1 MRRVVLLSVVV
12 EALADAVAVDK
23 ERRSGRSVE
32 RNIGDRETEV
42 ENVEG
47 VVTGTCQLAL
57 IRQGVKGGAHGVGKR

>member
-1 MRRVVLLSVVV
+1 MRCVVLLSVVV

-23 ERRSGRSVE
+23 ERRSGRSGE
-32 RNIGDRETEV
+32 RNLGDRETEV

-57 IRQGVKGGAHGVGKR
+57 IRQGAKVGAHFS

>member
-32 RNIGDRETEV
+32 RNIGDREV

-47 VVTGTCQLAL
+47 VVTGTCQLARQQAR
-57 IRQGVKGGAHGVGKR
+57 RQGCCAWST